1 MYQEQFSGRSVFVT
15 GASGFMGTWLTRRLV
30 DAGAHVVTLLNHYA
44 PDSLYVSSGLINRV
58 TNIPGNLT
66 DFAAIEKLIRDYRI
80 DTVLHLAAVAIEGH
94 VFADPLTG
102 FEANIRGTY
111 HILEACRRNADIV
124 RRVVVASSD
133 KAYGDSPILPYT
145 EDMPLLGRNP
155 YDCSK
160 SCADLLAKSYH
171 HSFGLPVAVGRF
183 GNIYGGGDLN
193 FSRLIPG
200 SIRRIRVGESPMIK
214 VPPQGEFMR
223 DFLYVEDAVDS
234 YLAMA
239 VALDRKEVQG
249 EAFNFAMGEH
259 YTPSEVARELLVLMN
274 KPDLPL
280 NIVRQ
285 DHSEIFHQHV
295 SSTKAR
301 TLIGWKPQHTFR
313 QGLQKTLDWYLNY
326 LNGASDTQPAGRTSA
341 PTLPALRPSSPALRP
356 SSPTLGA

>member
-1 MYQEQFSGRSVFVT
+1 MYQEQFSNRTVLVT

-30 DAGAHVVTLLNHYA
+30 DAGTNVVTLLSHYD
-44 PDSLYVSSGLINRV
+44 PDSFYVSSGLINRV
-58 TNIPGNLT
+58 TNIPGSLT
-66 DFAAIEKLIRDYRI
+66 DFASLDRILRDHHV
-80 DTVLHLAAVAIEGH
+80 DTVLHLAAIAVEGH
-94 VFADPLTG
+94 VFSDPLLG
-102 FEANIRGTY
+102 FETNIRGTY
-111 HILEACRRNADIV
+111 HVLEACRRNADTV
-124 RRVVVASSD
+124 RSVVVASSD

-145 EDMPLLGRNP
+145 EDMPLAGRNP

-200 SIRRIRVGESPMIK
+200 NIRRIRANESPFIK
-214 VPPQGEFMR
+214 VPVQGEFMR

-239 VALDRKEVQG
+239 AALDRPEVGG
-249 EAFNFAMGEH
+249 EAFNFALGEH
-259 YTPSEVARELLVLMN
+259 FTPTQVVRELQKLMS
-274 KPDLPL
+274 KTDLPL

-295 SSTKAR
+295 SADKAR
-301 TLIGWKPQHTFR
+301 RVLGWKPQHTFS
-313 QGLQKTLDWYLNY
+313 QGLQKTLDWYLDY
-326 LNGASDTQPAGRTSA
+326 LANSDDTATTRRSMRFSKPARSDERNAHIASS
-341 PTLPALRPSSPALRP
+341 
-356 SSPTLGA
+356 